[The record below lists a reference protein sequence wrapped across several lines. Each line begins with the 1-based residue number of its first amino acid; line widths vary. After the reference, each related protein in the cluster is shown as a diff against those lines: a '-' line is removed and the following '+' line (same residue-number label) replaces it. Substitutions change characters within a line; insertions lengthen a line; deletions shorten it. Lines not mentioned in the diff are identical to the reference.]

1 MAGLIKPLNSVYDQF
16 RRLPGVG
23 NKSALRLAYHI
34 IDMPEEEVR
43 RLAETLLQAKREI
56 RFCKECFNLTDS
68 DVCEIC
74 ADTERDHSMICV
86 VEQPQDAMAM
96 ERSHG
101 YTGVYH
107 VLHGCLSPLDG
118 IGPENLRIKELLF
131 RLEKEDVKEVILATN
146 SNVEGEATA
155 SYLAQLLRH
164 QPVMVSRI
172 ARGLPMGGDLEY
184 ADEVTLAKALE
195 NRTPIQRI
203 REIQFVLGNDSF
215 MSMNCRTC

>member
-74 ADTERDHSMICV
+74 ADTKRDHSMICV

-101 YTGVYH
+101 YAGVYH

-155 SYLAQLLRH
+155 SYLARLLRH

-195 NRTPIQRI
+195 NRTLFK
-203 REIQFVLGNDSF
+203 E
-215 MSMNCRTC
+215 

>member
-74 ADTERDHSMICV
+74 ADTKRDHSMICV

-101 YTGVYH
+101 YAGVYH

-195 NRTPIQRI
+195 NRTPIK
-203 REIQFVLGNDSF
+203 E
-215 MSMNCRTC
+215 

>member
-74 ADTERDHSMICV
+74 ADTGRDHSMICV

-155 SYLAQLLRH
+155 SYLAQLLQH

-195 NRTPIQRI
+195 NRTPIK
-203 REIQFVLGNDSF
+203 E
-215 MSMNCRTC
+215 

>member
-155 SYLAQLLRH
+155 SYLAQLLRY

-195 NRTPIQRI
+195 NRTPIK
-203 REIQFVLGNDSF
+203 E
-215 MSMNCRTC
+215 